1 MSELVERLINNGN
14 IFDAY
19 LVIKNYLSKDM
30 ANKEVFKE
38 YIDLAMEIVSYNI
51 LYEERLEY
59 LQDANTALEMFSES
73 VEMDEDSLI
82 LIKDTRSR
90 INKAYTEIINSQSEY
105 NEKKKREIQEANNKL
120 MKELNNLYSELVISK
135 GQEGFDEILSKV
147 SDIDSKVNKEELSST
162 QQKSY
167 EKLTKS
173 FSQAISSK
181 MEELN
186 RLSLMEY
193 NKKAIRS
200 LDEVFKIFTNDEK
213 KKMYKSEST
222 LKNLMVSK
230 FFVYDTSKLFNES
243 LVFYNHVYS
252 LVFQAVD
259 NNLKYKLTE
268 WAVNTS
274 KV

>member
-1 MSELVERLINNGN
+1 MSELVERLKNNGN

-19 LVIKNYLSKDM
+19 LVMKNYLSKDM

-82 LIKDTRSR
+82 LIKDTRSG

-135 GQEGFDEILSKV
+135 SQEGFDEILSKV

-181 MEELN
+181 NKELN
-186 RLSLMEY
+186 KLSLIEY

>member
-1 MSELVERLINNGN
+1 MSELVERLKNNGN

-19 LVIKNYLSKDM
+19 LVMKNYLSKDM

-82 LIKDTRSR
+82 LIKDTRSG

-135 GQEGFDEILSKV
+135 SQEGFDEILSKV

>member
-1 MSELVERLINNGN
+1 
-14 IFDAY
+14 
-19 LVIKNYLSKDM
+19 
-30 ANKEVFKE
+30 
-38 YIDLAMEIVSYNI
+38 
-51 LYEERLEY
+51 
-59 LQDANTALEMFSES
+59 
-73 VEMDEDSLI
+73 
-82 LIKDTRSR
+82 
-90 INKAYTEIINSQSEY
+90 
-105 NEKKKREIQEANNKL
+105 
-120 MKELNNLYSELVISK
+120 
-135 GQEGFDEILSKV
+135 
-147 SDIDSKVNKEELSST
+147 
-162 QQKSY
+162 
-167 EKLTKS
+167 
-173 FSQAISSK
+173 
-181 MEELN
+181 
-186 RLSLMEY
+186 MEY